1 MLFRSEQDEITYE
14 TSGYGM
20 EVDDVLRSTQHS
32 KDIVD
37 AVKKRL
43 DAVYELIGN
52 EEFDRAE
59 VKINELEQM
68 LGDSHPELNKVKTA
82 YVFEKAV
89 SGDGS

>member
-1 MLFRSEQDEITYE
+1 M
-14 TSGYGM
+14 
-20 EVDDVLRSTQHS
+20 LRSTQHS

-59 VKINELEQM
+59 EKINELEQM